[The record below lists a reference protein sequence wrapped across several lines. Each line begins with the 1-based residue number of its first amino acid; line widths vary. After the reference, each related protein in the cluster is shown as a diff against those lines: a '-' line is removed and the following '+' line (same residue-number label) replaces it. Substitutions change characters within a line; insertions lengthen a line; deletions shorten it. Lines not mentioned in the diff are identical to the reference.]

1 MAKAENVTHM
11 QEIIVIQAWPLLTQ
25 SGTVK
30 SMCAIKQFMNLFI
43 LNTGFI
49 LSESSSENLERLKSH
64 NTS

>member
-11 QEIIVIQAWPLLTQ
+11 REIIVIQARPLLTQ

-43 LNTGFI
+43 LNTGLI
-49 LSESSSENLERLKSH
+49 LSESLSENLERLKSH

>member
-1 MAKAENVTHM
+1 MAQAENVTHM
-11 QEIIVIQAWPLLTQ
+11 QEIIVIPARPLLTQ

-43 LNTGFI
+43 LNTGLI
-49 LSESSSENLERLKSH
+49 LSESLSENLERLKSH